1 MAIKTNKISILGS
14 LIVLILLVFLGSCN
28 KESKKAKDIYLEL
41 VREIDL
47 AVKEPSGL
55 CYSSNQNAF
64 YTVSDNSASIY
75 KLSLT
80 GALIKQLNYKG
91 QDLEGV
97 TLNPNNGNI
106 FVVEERKRELVQ
118 LDSEGNEINRQHLDI
133 EINDANKGLEGV
145 AFNPKNNHIYVLNEQ
160 NPGLLIEL
168 DESGKIIKQTDLSFA
183 IDYSGIFYEQT
194 EDVLWIV
201 SDKSKSI
208 TKCDLN
214 GKKLNSYKIKES
226 KAEGIVVDSNLKRI
240 YVVLDGLDKLQV
252 YKY

>member
-1 MAIKTNKISILGS
+1 MVIKTNKLMLGS
-14 LIVLILLVFLGSCN
+14 LLVLIFVGFLGSCD
-28 KESKKAKDIYLEL
+28 KEPKKVQNINLEL

-55 CYSSNQNAF
+55 CYSANQNAF
-64 YTVSDNSASIY
+64 YTVSDNSASVY

-80 GALIKQLNYKG
+80 GALIKQLNYIG

-97 TLNPNNGNI
+97 TVNPKSGNI
-106 FVVEERKRELVQ
+106 YVVEERKRELVK
-118 LDSEGNEINRQHLDI
+118 LDSEGNEINGWHLDI
-133 EINDANKGLEGV
+133 EENDANKGLEGV
-145 AFNPKNNHIYVLNEQ
+145 AFNSKNNHIYLLNEQ

-168 DESGKIIKQTDLSFA
+168 DEYGKIIKQTDLSFA
-183 IDYSGIFYEQT
+183 IDYSGIFYEQK

-208 TKCDLN
+208 SKCDLN
-214 GKKLNSYKIKES
+214 GKKITGYKIKES
-226 KAEGIVVDSNLKRI
+226 KAEGIVVDPNLKRI